1 MKSFKHLEAS
11 TKEES
16 ILFKAVRKY
25 LYISTYSIS
34 IEFNSLEVQQLQNT
48 FHQMPRRG
56 LQLFKKQLKIAL
68 SNQSLMMHQELL
80 PQTTERSK
88 THQMCLSMSHSIK
101 LLHLMNGGKRLNKF
115 FMMKNR
121 RNAHSNLKS
130 IGKEYK
136 PPEVIGAM
144 QVQIEEEWLHQTLI
158 DALHYMRWEEKSLT
172 IKIKHLK
179 QEILLNSKKTG
190 INALSPLK
198 PINSIHPNSKNQE
211 IRRPLV
217 IRNLLRE

>member
-1 MKSFKHLEAS
+1 
-11 TKEES
+11 
-16 ILFKAVRKY
+16 
-25 LYISTYSIS
+25 
-34 IEFNSLEVQQLQNT
+34 
-48 FHQMPRRG
+48 
-56 LQLFKKQLKIAL
+56 
-68 SNQSLMMHQELL
+68 
-80 PQTTERSK
+80 
-88 THQMCLSMSHSIK
+88 
-101 LLHLMNGGKRLNKF
+101 
-115 FMMKNR
+115 MMKNR

-179 QEILLNSKKTG
+179 QEIPLNSKKTG